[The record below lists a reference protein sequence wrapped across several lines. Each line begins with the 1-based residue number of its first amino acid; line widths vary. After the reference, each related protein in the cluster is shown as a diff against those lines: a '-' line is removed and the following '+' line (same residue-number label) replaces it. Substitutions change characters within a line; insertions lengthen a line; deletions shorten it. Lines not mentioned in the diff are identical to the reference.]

1 MNFLVEKNLSRYK
14 GKLIKII
21 TNNNAKFDDY
31 SPSPKIRKLLLHW
44 GYKLTEK
51 DYLPL
56 NKLIEKRN
64 FYEKKFLRVTICS
77 IDNKFSKKQ
86 KLILV
91 KKKLLSII

>member
-14 GKLIKII
+14 GKLIKVIK
-21 TNNNAKFDDY
+21 NNNAKFDDY
-31 SPSPKIRKLLLHW
+31 LLSPKIRKLLLHW

-51 DYLPL
+51 YLPL

-86 KLILV
+86 KIILV